1 MSGQSW
7 GYRFEVEPVEFVTFQ
22 YVYKYLHISSKAL
35 KASHILDGI
44 PFRVRS
50 TGRKEFRLTEIKRR
64 LAKFN
69 LYPPDTMHPLHK
81 FQAVD
86 AAREM
91 GVRKIDT
98 YFKRIKE
105 GKITLSTDEQGRRF
119 VYRKDMDKFR
129 RRWMPKSLVE
139 HMLDPL
145 PRRQAAIVL
154 GWSVDYCKA
163 MERSG
168 EIAPMPRKKR
178 ELVRYSKAELL
189 RILRNRKE
197 NYMRRKPLPEYL
209 EASVAALYA
218 GLGDRQFYSLRK
230 HKIIRPEE
238 IVLPNGKKKTMYSLE
253 ALDRLVDR
261 ENGIRFY
268 CEGVPYYTRSAI
280 RYKFL
285 KSERWIDQFVL
296 GTCRR
301 MRNSKDIV
309 PPEPDGKPYRGWVKE
324 DVEKVVAEGH
334 EVVLPVRG
342 KSNGN
347 LRVGPGKPSEPYV
360 DPEFDTFDS
369 PLEQM
374 EAALHAAMDE
384 KAEERAA
391 RAREHIRKRK
401 MEAKRRAAFRNQINY
416 VTGESEPAK
425 VSKADTLKYSDRR
438 EIVTIMTV
446 THRFTRDTRY
456 TSQPNAG
463 DELVFSSETTSS
475 YAGKVI
481 RSTFAGAI
489 AGTVKQVMN
498 LEKRNTPSWIIV
510 TSGLSMIS
518 DPMFHEKLE
527 RVSPDIAAV
536 GAHGYGYI
544 LPDGSWDSCPDTYG
558 SYSVYDSKGN
568 SRKVLGTG
576 GLDGV
581 HRVQVLDGPFVA
593 VRGEYL
599 EEIREIEFF
608 RPVGDYRGF
617 IGPCL
622 SALFRRFGMP
632 MAQIPVDCWCPA
644 EQVHLPGT
652 PEWATA
658 MEYIERFEGTKQLD
672 KIREASEN
680 RG

>member
-1 MSGQSW
+1 MTWQSW
-7 GYRFEVEPVEFVTFQ
+7 GYRFDVEPVEFVTFR
-22 YVYKYLHISSKAL
+22 YVYCYLHISSKAL
-35 KASHILDGI
+35 RASHILDGI

-50 TGRKEFRLTEIKRR
+50 SGRKEYRLSEIKRR

-69 LYPPDTMHPLHK
+69 LYPPDTMHPLHR

-129 RRWMPKSLVE
+129 RRWMPKTLVE

-163 MERSG
+163 LERRG

-189 RILRNRKE
+189 RILRNRQE
-197 NYMRRKPLPEYL
+197 NYMRRHPLPEYL

-238 IVLPNGKKKTMYSLE
+238 ITLPNGKKKTMYSLE

-261 ENGIRFY
+261 ENGIRYY

-342 KSNGN
+342 MHNGN
-347 LRVGPGKPSEPYV
+347 LLIGPWKPEAPYV
-360 DPEFDTFDS
+360 EPEYDTFES

-374 EAALHAAMDE
+374 EAAIYAAIDDQ
-384 KAEERAA
+384 EEA
-391 RAREHIRKRK
+391 RKAREREQH
-401 MEAKRRAAFRNQINY
+401 KRRKQEYERRAQLRNQLDY
-416 VTGESEPAK
+416 VTGESQPGK
-425 VSKADTLKYSDRR
+425 VSKATTLKYSERR

-446 THRFTRDTRY
+446 TKRFLKDTRY
-456 TSQPNAG
+456 TSQPNAK
-463 DELVFSSETTSS
+463 DELVFSTETTST

-489 AGTVKQVMN
+489 ACTVKQVMN
-498 LEKRNTPSWIIV
+498 LEKKNTPSWIVV
-510 TSGLSMIS
+510 TSGLSMVS
-518 DPMFHEKLE
+518 DPLFHEKLE

-536 GAHGYGYI
+536 GPHGYGYI
-544 LPDGSWDSCPDTYG
+544 MPDGTWESCPDTYG
-558 SYSVYDSKGN
+558 SYSVYDSAGN
-568 SRKVLGTG
+568 SRKVVGSRG
-576 GLDGV
+576 VDGV

-599 EEIREIEFF
+599 EEIREVEFF

-622 SALFRRFGMP
+622 SAVFRRFGMP

-644 EQVHLPGT
+644 EQVHLPGSR
-652 PEWATA
+652 EWANA
-658 MEYIERFEGTKQLD
+658 MDYIEKFNGIKQLD